1 MTTDAFEQG
10 GPIQTSAA
18 GRLGAL
24 AGITPIAMFIAW
36 VAMTGWSGTSADLIR
51 ATAAIASIAV
61 LTGWIVGARSR
72 GSVRHTVVGVLAY
85 PALAWLVMLPIGA
98 MVSTEPRGVLYGMV
112 ASLYVIPLLA
122 PFGFGWSLTYYA
134 LRRAMRV

>member
-1 MTTDAFEQG
+1 MTTDALEHD
-10 GPIQTSAA
+10 GPTQTSAA

-24 AGITPIAMFIAW
+24 AAITPIAMFVAWIAI
-36 VAMTGWSGTSADLIR
+36 TGWSGTSADLIR

-61 LTGWIVGARSR
+61 LTGWIIGARSH

-98 MVSTEPRGVLYGMV
+98 IVSTQPWLVLYGLV
-112 ASLYVIPLLA
+112 ASLYVIPLLT
-122 PFGFGWSLTYYA
+122 PFGIGWSLTYYA
-134 LRRAMRV
+134 LRRWARG